1 MKIIVITF
9 LTIIIT
15 LVSIFIKDNTIQAQN
30 VLDGI
35 YQPEHAPVRK
45 PIPYYYLREA
55 DVMWSK
61 RLIRM
66 LDLRQ
71 KLNLPLYYPTQPYG
85 NMYSLTDVMLWAIEN
100 EGITVY
106 DPDEGGLNE
115 PFSVPIS
122 MKQIEENLGAKVET
136 TMVEDPMTGELTQ
149 KITKEERKSFQVER
163 YLMREIWY
171 FDRQRSML
179 QVRITGL
186 CPIRLYEKE
195 VEGDD
200 FSDNGS
206 GGSKDRTMK
215 LVFWAYYPAFRDV
228 FADHVVF
235 NTTNDAEYRTF
246 EDIFSMRRFS
256 SRIYRESNVYDN
268 RLIQEYVKGWDVLLE
283 GEKIQNWIRN
293 FEHDLWEY

>member
-1 MKIIVITF
+1 MKNILIAT
-9 LTIIIT
+9 LTII
-15 LVSIFIKDNTIQAQN
+15 LAFGSIFTNTVQAQN

-71 KLNLPLYYPTQPYG
+71 KINLPLYYPTKPFG
-85 NMYSLTDVMLWAIEN
+85 DRYSLTDLLLWGIEN

-106 DPDEGGLNE
+106 DPDVGSLND
-115 PFSVPIS
+115 PFSAPIS
-122 MKQIEENLGAKVET
+122 LQQIDENLGAKIDT
-136 TMVEDPMTGELTQ
+136 QMVEDPMTGEVTQ
-149 KITKEERKSFQVER
+149 KITKEERKSWEVER

-179 QVRITGL
+179 QVRIIGL

-200 FSDNGS
+200 FGD
-206 GGSKDRTMK
+206 GGGTKDKIMK
-215 LVFWAYYPAFRDV
+215 LVFWAYYPAFRNI
-228 FADHVVF
+228 FANHIVF
-235 NTTNDAEYRTF
+235 NTKNDAEYRTF

-268 RLIQEYVKGWDVLLE
+268 RIISTYVKGWDVLLE

>member
-1 MKIIVITF
+1 MKILTTFFLIVIF
-9 LTIIIT
+9 ILESLIIPKGAF
-15 LVSIFIKDNTIQAQN
+15 SQN

-45 PIPYYYLREA
+45 PVPYPYLREA

-71 KLNLPLYYPTQPYG
+71 KLNLPLYYPKVQFG
-85 NMYSLTDVMLWAIEN
+85 NRYSLTDLLIWGIEN

-106 DPDEGGLNE
+106 DPDEGGLND

-122 MKQIEENLGAKVET
+122 LKQIDENLGAT
-136 TMVEDPMTGELTQ
+136 IDTQMVEDPMTGEVTM
-149 KITKEERKSFQVER
+149 KITKNERKTYEVER

-171 FDRQRSML
+171 FEKQRSML

-195 VEGDD
+195 VEGGD
-200 FSDNGS
+200 FEEEA
-206 GGSKDRTMK
+206 GGEKDRTMK
-215 LVFWAYYPAFRDV
+215 LVFWAYYPSYRNI
-228 FADHVVF
+228 FANHIVF
-235 NTTNDAEYRTF
+235 NTMNDAEYRTF
-246 EDIFSMRRFS
+246 EDVFSMRRFS
-256 SRIYRESNVYDN
+256 SRIYRESNVYEN
-268 RLIQEYVKGWDVLLE
+268 RILETYVKGWDVLLE
-283 GEKIQNWIRN
+283 GEQILEWIRN

>member
-1 MKIIVITF
+1 MKNILIAT
-9 LTIIIT
+9 LTII
-15 LVSIFIKDNTIQAQN
+15 LAFGSIFTNTVQAQN

-71 KLNLPLYYPTQPYG
+71 KLNLPLYYPTKPFG
-85 NMYSLTDVMLWAIEN
+85 DRYSLTDLLLWGIEN

-115 PFSVPIS
+115 PFSTPIS
-122 MKQIEENLGAKVET
+122 LKQIDENLGAKIDT
-136 TMVEDPMTGELTQ
+136 QMVEDPMTGEVTQ
-149 KITKEERKSFQVER
+149 KITKEERKSWEVER

-179 QVRITGL
+179 QVRIIGL

-200 FSDNGS
+200 FGEDA
-206 GGSKDRTMK
+206 GGTKDKIMK
-215 LVFWAYYPAFRDV
+215 LVFWAYYPAFRNI
-228 FADHVVF
+228 FANHIVF
-235 NTTNDAEYRTF
+235 NTKNDAEYRTF

-268 RLIQEYVKGWDVLLE
+268 RIISRYVKGWDVLLE

>member
-1 MKIIVITF
+1 MKNILIAT
-9 LTIIIT
+9 LTII
-15 LVSIFIKDNTIQAQN
+15 LAFGSIFTNTVQAQN

-71 KLNLPLYYPTQPYG
+71 KINLPLYYPTKPFG
-85 NMYSLTDVMLWAIEN
+85 DRYSLTDLLLWGIEN

-106 DPDEGGLNE
+106 DPDVGSLND
-115 PFSVPIS
+115 PFSAPIS
-122 MKQIEENLGAKVET
+122 LQQIDENLGAKIDT
-136 TMVEDPMTGELTQ
+136 QMVEDPMTGEVTQ
-149 KITKEERKSFQVER
+149 KITKEERKSWEVER

-179 QVRITGL
+179 QVRIIGL

-200 FSDNGS
+200 FGEDA
-206 GGSKDRTMK
+206 GGTKDKIMK
-215 LVFWAYYPAFRDV
+215 LVFWAYYPAFRNI
-228 FADHVVF
+228 FANHIVF
-235 NTTNDAEYRTF
+235 NTKNDAEYRTF

-268 RLIQEYVKGWDVLLE
+268 RIISTYVKGWDVLLE

>member
-1 MKIIVITF
+1 MKTKFTVILIILLSIT
-9 LTIIIT
+9 T
-15 LVSIFIKDNTIQAQN
+15 LNSPVEAQN

-71 KLNLPLYYPTQPYG
+71 KLNLPLYYPRKPYG
-85 NMYSLTDVMLWAIEN
+85 SMYSLTDLLLWGIEN

-106 DPDEGGLNE
+106 DPDAGSLNE

-122 MKQIEENLGAKVET
+122 LKQIDENLGAKIDT
-136 TMVEDPMTGELTQ
+136 QMVEDPMTGEITQ
-149 KITKEERKSFQVER
+149 KINKEERRSDQVER

-171 FDRQRSML
+171 FDKQRSML
-179 QVRITGL
+179 QVRIIGL
-186 CPIRLYEKE
+186 CPIRFYEKE
-195 VEGDD
+195 VEGA
-200 FSDNGS
+200 DNFGDAS
-206 GGSKDRTMK
+206 GGGTKDKIMK
-215 LVFWAYYPAFRDV
+215 LVFWAYYPSFRNI
-228 FADHVVF
+228 FANHVVF
-235 NTTNDAEYRTF
+235 NTGNDAEYRTF

-256 SRIYRESNVYDN
+256 SRIYRESNVYEN
-268 RLIQEYVKGWDVLLE
+268 RILESYVKGWDVLLE
-283 GEKIQNWIRN
+283 GERIQNWIRN